1 MSETI
6 TVRVKLFAAFQE
18 AIAESEI
25 ELTLPPN
32 TAVAKI
38 YDRLLSQYPDLSTQ
52 LEPWRSLT
60 RYAVNLEFAEPETL
74 LQNGDEVALIPPV
87 SGG

>member
-1 MSETI
+1 MSELI

-25 ELTLPPN
+25 ELSLPPL
-32 TAVAKI
+32 TAVAAI
-38 YDRLLSQYPDLSTQ
+38 YDRLLNQYPKLATK

-74 LQNGDEVALIPPV
+74 LQDGDEVALIPPV

>member
-1 MSETI
+1 MIEFI

-18 AIAESEI
+18 AIAENEI
-25 ELTLPPN
+25 ELNLPPQSD
-32 TAVAKI
+32 VASI
-38 YDRLLSQYPDLSTQ
+38 YDRLLSQYPHLSAK

-60 RYAVNLEFAEPETL
+60 RYAVNLEFAEPEKI
-74 LQNGDEVALIPPV
+74 LQDGDEVALIPPV

>member
-1 MSETI
+1 MSELI

-25 ELTLPPN
+25 ELSLPPL
-32 TAVAKI
+32 TTVAAI
-38 YDRLLSQYPDLSTQ
+38 YDRLLSEYPKLAAK

-74 LQNGDEVALIPPV
+74 LQDGDEVALIPPV